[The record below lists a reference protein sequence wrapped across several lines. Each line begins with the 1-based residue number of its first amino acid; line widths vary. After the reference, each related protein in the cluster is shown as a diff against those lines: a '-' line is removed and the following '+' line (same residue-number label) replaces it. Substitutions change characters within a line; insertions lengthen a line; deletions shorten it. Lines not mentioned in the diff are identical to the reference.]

1 MLCVGSNC
9 GDCATILTLFIF
21 HKTAKTVHAWIHL
34 ASTAIEDNSKFWIG
48 SLCLAS
54 SDREGEV
61 FGARDMLRPWVI
73 GFQSIQFAAKMK
85 IIITD
90 QQMNRIKKAIKQQQ
104 QQQQWRRQQRC
115 VWHRV
120 VGKAACVW
128 HRVVYKTIL
137 VSGSN
142 LHTHQIG
149 QSKYLLSRKNCTRKF
164 LFKTRV
170 TAYS

>member
-9 GDCATILTLFIF
+9 GDCVTILTLFIF

-34 ASTAIEDNSKFWIG
+34 ASRAIEDNSKFWIG

-54 SDREGEV
+54 SGREGEV

-115 VWHRV
+115 LWHRV

-128 HRVVYKTIL
+128 HRVAYKTIL
-137 VSGSN
+137 VWEQLAHSPDWPK
-142 LHTHQIG
+142 QI
-149 QSKYLLSRKNCTRKF
+149 F
-164 LFKTRV
+164 VV
-170 TAYS
+170 TKKVYS